1 MNSSAS
7 RTFTFLDAAVR
18 VLRTRRRPMTVAEI
32 TAEALRLG
40 ILHTAGKTPE
50 KTMSAALYQAA
61 GASDSPVRRIYEPGP
76 QRARRSTVRWQV
88 T

>member
-1 MNSSAS
+1 
-7 RTFTFLDAAVR
+7 
-18 VLRTRRRPMTVAEI
+18 MTVAEI

-76 QRARRSTVRWQV
+76 QRARRSTVRWQI